1 MFFMRDIRQ
10 VIVFLSRW
18 TMYDRKKT
26 LEVDRRNIWHPFTQM
41 KDFENM
47 DPKVIVRGEGVKLF
61 DADGNEYYD
70 TISSWWVNT
79 LGHCNKE
86 IAEGIKKQLDTL
98 EHVNFS
104 GFTHPYAAEF
114 IDLLSG
120 FLDKSL
126 TKYFFSDNG
135 STAVEVAIKMA
146 FQYWQNRKVKEKTRF
161 IMLENAYHGDT
172 IGAVS
177 VGGVEMYHKLYKPLM
192 FNSIKVKSPDCSTCP
207 KRKSEF
213 TLDASKCDCNMECF
227 ADMAQA
233 IKENAEHVAAIILE
247 PLIQCAGGM
256 FVYRKEYLQLL
267 EKSAKE
273 NNVLVIYDEVAT
285 GFGRC
290 GTMFGYEQ
298 SGTHPDLICLSK
310 GITAGFMPLAVTVAT
325 DEIYNAFY
333 DDYFSH
339 KTFFHGHS
347 YTANPLACAAGIE
360 NLKILKRDQLPASN
374 HIAMEHFHD
383 RLTDLKKYDF
393 INDIRYMGFI
403 GAIDIVK
410 SRKDKVPFA
419 PTDRIGKKIYEIS
432 LENGVVLRPLGDTI
446 YFFLPLIVTV
456 DDIDEI
462 FNRAEKVFNEAV
474 GVY

>member
-1 MFFMRDIRQ
+1 
-10 VIVFLSRW
+10 
-18 TMYDRKKT
+18 MYDKKRT

-41 KDFENM
+41 KDFEDM

-79 LGHCNKE
+79 LGHCNSR

-104 GFTHPYAAEF
+104 GFTHPFAAEF
-114 IDLLSG
+114 IDLMTG

-126 TKYFFSDNG
+126 SKYFFSDNG

-146 FQYWQNRKVKEKTRF
+146 FQYWQNRKITNRTRF

-192 FNSIKVKSPDCSTCP
+192 FNSIKVKSPDCSSCP
-207 KRKSEF
+207 KRRSEF
-213 TLDASKCDCNMECF
+213 TMDASKCDCNLECF
-227 ADMAQA
+227 EHMAKAIIDHAD
-233 IKENAEHVAAIILE
+233 ETAAIILE
-247 PLIQCAGGM
+247 PLIQGAGGM
-256 FVYRKEYLQLL
+256 LNYPAQYLRKL
-267 EKSAKE
+267 EKAAKE
-273 NNVLVIYDEVAT
+273 HGVLVIYDEVAT

-290 GTMFGYEQ
+290 GTMFAYEQ
-298 SGTHPDLICLSK
+298 SGTIPDIICLSK
-310 GITAGFMPLAVTVAT
+310 GITAGFMPLAVTVT
-325 DEIYNAFY
+325 TEEVYNAFY

-360 NLKILKRDQLPASN
+360 NLKILKRDHLPQSN
-374 HIAMEHFHD
+374 RIAMEHFHD
-383 RLTDLKKYDF
+383 RLKDLRKYDF
-393 INDIRYMGFI
+393 INDIRFTGFI

-410 SRKDKVPFA
+410 SRKNKTPFPSA
-419 PTDRIGKKIYEIS
+419 DRIGRKIYNIS
-432 LENGVVLRPLGDTI
+432 LNNGVVLRPLGDTI

-456 DDIDEI
+456 DDVDEI
-462 FNRAEKVFNEAV
+462 FNRTEKVLNDAIS
-474 GVY
+474 G

>member
-1 MFFMRDIRQ
+1 
-10 VIVFLSRW
+10 
-18 TMYDRKKT
+18 MYDRKKT

-41 KDFENM
+41 KDFENT

-86 IAEGIKKQLDTL
+86 ISDAIKKQLDTL

-126 TKYFFSDNG
+126 SKYFFSDNG

-146 FQYWQNRKVKEKTRF
+146 FQYWQNRKIKEKTRF

-192 FNSIKVKSPDCSTCP
+192 FSSIKVKSPDCSSCP
-207 KRKSEF
+207 LRKSEF
-213 TLDASKCDCNMECF
+213 TLDASMCRCNTECF
-227 ADMAQA
+227 ADMEKA
-233 IKENAEHVAAIILE
+233 IKENADSVAAVIIE
-247 PLIQCAGGM
+247 PLIQGAGGM
-256 FVYRKEYLQLL
+256 LNYKPEYLQLL
-267 EKSAKE
+267 EKTAIA

-285 GFGRC
+285 GFGRT
-290 GTMFGYEQ
+290 GSMFAYEQ
-298 SGTHPDLICLSK
+298 AGTVPDIICLSK

-325 DEIYNAFY
+325 DEIYDAFY

-347 YTANPLACAAGIE
+347 YTANPLACSAGIE
-360 NLKILKRDQLPASN
+360 NLKILKRDKLPESN
-374 HIAMEHFHD
+374 LKAANHFHE
-383 RLTDLKKYDF
+383 RLRSLSRLDI
-393 INDIRYMGFI
+393 INDIRYRGFI
-403 GAIDIVK
+403 GAVDMVK
-410 SRKDKVPFA
+410 SRKNKEHFLPQQRV
-419 PTDRIGKKIYEIS
+419 GKKIYETS
-432 LENGVVLRPLGDTI
+432 LENGIVLRPLGDTI

-456 DDIDEI
+456 NDVDEI
-462 FNRAEKVFNEAV
+462 FDRTETVFKKFLQE
-474 GVY
+474 

>member
-1 MFFMRDIRQ
+1 
-10 VIVFLSRW
+10 
-18 TMYDRKKT
+18 MYDKKKT

-41 KDFENM
+41 KDFESM

-79 LGHCNKE
+79 LGHCNTG

-104 GFTHPYAAEF
+104 GFTHPFAAEF
-114 IDLLSG
+114 IDLMTG

-126 TKYFFSDNG
+126 SKYFFSDNG

-146 FQYWQNRKVKEKTRF
+146 FQYWQNRKITNRTRF
-161 IMLENAYHGDT
+161 IMLDNAYHGDT

-177 VGGVEMYHKLYKPLM
+177 VGGVAEYHRLYKPLM
-192 FNSIKVKSPDCSTCP
+192 FSSIKVQSPDCSSCP
-207 KRKSEF
+207 KRRSEF
-213 TLDASKCDCNMECF
+213 TMDASKCDCNMECF
-227 ADMAQA
+227 EHMAKA
-233 IKENAEHVAAIILE
+233 ITEHAGETAAVIIE
-247 PLIQCAGGM
+247 PLMQGAGGM
-256 FVYRKEYLQLL
+256 LNYPAQYLKKL
-267 EKSAKE
+267 EKTAKE
-273 NNVLVIYDEVAT
+273 HGVLVIYDEVAT

-290 GTMFGYEQ
+290 GTMFAYEQ
-298 SGTHPDLICLSK
+298 SGTRPDIICLSK
-310 GITAGFMPLAVTVAT
+310 GITAGFMPLAVTVT
-325 DEIYNAFY
+325 TEEVYNAFY

-360 NLKILKRDQLPASN
+360 NLKILKRDHLPQSN
-374 HIAMEHFHD
+374 RIAMEHFHD
-383 RLTDLKKYDF
+383 RLKDLGKYDF
-393 INDIRYMGFI
+393 INDIRFTGFI

-419 PTDRIGKKIYEIS
+419 PEERIGRKIYNIS
-432 LENGVVLRPLGDTI
+432 LDNGVVLRPLGDTI

-456 DDIDEI
+456 DDVDEI
-462 FNRAEKVFNEAV
+462 FNRTEKVLNDAIS
-474 GVY
+474 G